1 MGKRI
6 IIMKGGAAE
15 YAVQRSR
22 FIADTAAV
30 RDEETAQA
38 FLQEIKKKYY
48 DARHHCYG
56 WILEGGRRKKS
67 GDDGEPSGT
76 AGAPILTALERQG
89 ITDGLI
95 VVTRY
100 FGGIKLGTGGLTRAY
115 AHAAAQGLAAST
127 LAELQMLRRVAVTVA
142 YPLFSPLEN
151 WLQKNEIRVAD
162 KSYAER
168 VTVSLLLPPAE
179 AAARQAELT
188 DLTGGRAVWQDGGE
202 TQELIALT
210 NEEKTSA
217 GP

>member
-30 RDEETAQA
+30 KDEETAQA

-76 AGAPILTALERQG
+76 AGAPILAALERQG

-127 LAELQMLRRVAVTVA
+127 LAELQTLRRVAVTVA

-162 KSYAER
+162 KSYAEN
-168 VTVSLLLPPAE
+168 VT
-179 AAARQAELT
+179 LT
-188 DLTGGRAVWQDGGE
+188 LYLTPDATETVKKAVADLTAGQACLKDQGE
-202 TQELIALT
+202 IETLVPLSQI
-210 NEEKTSA
+210 
-217 GP
+217 

>member
-1 MGKRI
+1 MDKRI
-6 IIMKGGAAE
+6 VIMKGGAAE

-30 RDEETAQA
+30 KDEETAQA

-76 AGAPILTALERQG
+76 AGAPILAALERQG

-162 KSYAER
+162 KSYAEN
-168 VTVSLLLPPAE
+168 VT
-179 AAARQAELT
+179 LT
-188 DLTGGRAVWQDGGE
+188 LYLTPDATETVKKAVADLTAGQACLKDQGE
-202 TQELIALT
+202 IETLVPLSQI
-210 NEEKTSA
+210 
-217 GP
+217 

>member
-6 IIMKGGAAE
+6 VIMKGGAAE

-127 LAELQMLRRVAVTVA
+127 LAELQTLRRVAVTVA

-162 KSYAER
+162 KSYAEN
-168 VTVSLLLPPAE
+168 VT
-179 AAARQAELT
+179 LT
-188 DLTGGRAVWQDGGE
+188 LYLTPDATETVKKAVADLTAGQACLKDQGE
-202 TQELIALT
+202 IETLVPLSQI
-210 NEEKTSA
+210 
-217 GP
+217 

>member
-67 GDDGEPSGT
+67 GDDGEPGGT
-76 AGAPILTALERQG
+76 AGAPILTTLERQG

-127 LAELQMLRRVAVTVA
+127 LAELQTLRRVAVTVA

-151 WLQKNEIRVAD
+151 WLQKNEIHVAD
-162 KSYAER
+162 KSYAEN
-168 VTVSLLLPPAE
+168 VT
-179 AAARQAELT
+179 LT
-188 DLTGGRAVWQDGGE
+188 LYLTPDATETVKKAVADLTAGQACLKDQGE
-202 TQELIALT
+202 IETLVPLSQI
-210 NEEKTSA
+210 
-217 GP
+217 

>member
-6 IIMKGGAAE
+6 VIMKGGAAE

-76 AGAPILTALERQG
+76 AGAPILAALERQG

-162 KSYAER
+162 KSYAEN
-168 VTVSLLLPPAE
+168 VT
-179 AAARQAELT
+179 LT
-188 DLTGGRAVWQDGGE
+188 LYLTPDATETVKKAVADLTAGQACLKDQGE
-202 TQELIALT
+202 IETLVPLSQT
-210 NEEKTSA
+210 
-217 GP
+217 

>member
-76 AGAPILTALERQG
+76 AGAPILTTLERQG

-115 AHAAAQGLAAST
+115 THAAAQGLAAST
-127 LAELQMLRRVAVTVA
+127 LAELQTLRRVAVTVA

-162 KSYAER
+162 KSYAEN
-168 VTVSLLLPPAE
+168 VT
-179 AAARQAELT
+179 LT
-188 DLTGGRAVWQDGGE
+188 LYLTPDATETVKKAVADLTAGQACLKDQGE
-202 TQELIALT
+202 IETLVPLSQI
-210 NEEKTSA
+210 
-217 GP
+217 

>member
-30 RDEETAQA
+30 KDEKTAQA

-76 AGAPILTALERQG
+76 AGAPILAALERQG

-127 LAELQMLRRVAVTVA
+127 LAELQTLRRVAVTVA

-162 KSYAER
+162 KSYAEN
-168 VTVSLLLPPAE
+168 VT
-179 AAARQAELT
+179 LT
-188 DLTGGRAVWQDGGE
+188 LYLTPDATETVKKAVADLTAGQACLKDQGE
-202 TQELIALT
+202 IETLVPLSQI
-210 NEEKTSA
+210 
-217 GP
+217 

>member
-76 AGAPILTALERQG
+76 AGAPILAALERQG

-127 LAELQMLRRVAVTVA
+127 LAELQTLRRVAVTVA

-162 KSYAER
+162 KSYAEN
-168 VTVSLLLPPAE
+168 VT
-179 AAARQAELT
+179 LT
-188 DLTGGRAVWQDGGE
+188 LYLTPDATETVKKAVADLTAGQACLKDQGE
-202 TQELIALT
+202 IETLVPLSQI
-210 NEEKTSA
+210 
-217 GP
+217 

>member
-76 AGAPILTALERQG
+76 AGALILAALERQG

-115 AHAAAQGLAAST
+115 AYAAAQGLAAST
-127 LAELQMLRRVAVTVA
+127 LAELQALRRVAVTVA

-162 KSYAER
+162 KSYAEN
-168 VTVSLLLPPAE
+168 VT
-179 AAARQAELT
+179 LT
-188 DLTGGRAVWQDGGE
+188 LYLSSDATETVKKAVADLTAGQACLKDQGE
-202 TQELIALT
+202 IETLVPLSQI
-210 NEEKTSA
+210 
-217 GP
+217 

>member
-1 MGKRI
+1 MDKRI
-6 IIMKGGAAE
+6 VIMKGGAAE

-30 RDEETAQA
+30 RDEEMAQT

-76 AGAPILTALERQG
+76 AGAPILTTLERQG

-127 LAELQMLRRVAVTVA
+127 LAELQTLRRVAVTVA

-162 KSYAER
+162 KSYAEN
-168 VTVSLLLPPAE
+168 VT
-179 AAARQAELT
+179 LT
-188 DLTGGRAVWQDGGE
+188 LYLTPDATETVKKAVADLTAGQACLKDQGE
-202 TQELIALT
+202 IETLVPLSQI
-210 NEEKTSA
+210 
-217 GP
+217 

>member
-1 MGKRI
+1 MDKRI
-6 IIMKGGAAE
+6 VIMKGGAAE

-30 RDEETAQA
+30 KDEETAQA

-76 AGAPILTALERQG
+76 AGAPILAALERQG

-127 LAELQMLRRVAVTVA
+127 LAELQTLQRFAVTVA

-151 WLQKNEIRVAD
+151 WLQKNEIHVAD
-162 KSYAER
+162 KSYAEN
-168 VTVSLLLPPAE
+168 VTLTLYLTPDATETVKKAVANLTAG
-179 AAARQAELT
+179 QACLK
-188 DLTGGRAVWQDGGE
+188 DQGE
-202 TQELIALT
+202 IETLVPLSQI
-210 NEEKTSA
+210 
-217 GP
+217 

>member
-76 AGAPILTALERQG
+76 AGAPILAALERQG

-162 KSYAER
+162 KSYAEN
-168 VTVSLLLPPAE
+168 VT
-179 AAARQAELT
+179 LT
-188 DLTGGRAVWQDGGE
+188 LYLTPDATETVKKAVADLTAGQACLKDQGE
-202 TQELIALT
+202 IETLVPLSQT
-210 NEEKTSA
+210 
-217 GP
+217 

>member
-6 IIMKGGAAE
+6 VIMKGGAAE

-30 RDEETAQA
+30 KDEETAQA

-76 AGAPILTALERQG
+76 AGAPILAALERQG

-127 LAELQMLRRVAVTVA
+127 LAELQTLRRVAVTVA

-162 KSYAER
+162 KSYAEN
-168 VTVSLLLPPAE
+168 VT
-179 AAARQAELT
+179 LT
-188 DLTGGRAVWQDGGE
+188 LYLTSDATETVKKAVADLTAGQACLKDQGE
-202 TQELIALT
+202 IETLVPLSQI
-210 NEEKTSA
+210 
-217 GP
+217 

>member
-6 IIMKGGAAE
+6 VIMKGGAAE

-30 RDEETAQA
+30 KDEETAQA

-76 AGAPILTALERQG
+76 AGAPILAALERQG

-127 LAELQMLRRVAVTVA
+127 LAELQMLRRVAVTVT

-162 KSYAER
+162 KSYAEN
-168 VTVSLLLPPAE
+168 VT
-179 AAARQAELT
+179 LT
-188 DLTGGRAVWQDGGE
+188 LYLSPDATETVKKAVADLTAGQACLKDQGE
-202 TQELIALT
+202 IETLVPLSQI
-210 NEEKTSA
+210 
-217 GP
+217 

>member
-6 IIMKGGAAE
+6 VIMKGGAAE

-30 RDEETAQA
+30 KDEETAQA

-76 AGAPILTALERQG
+76 AGAPILAALERQG

-127 LAELQMLRRVAVTVA
+127 LAELQTLHRVAVTVA

-162 KSYAER
+162 KSYAEN
-168 VTVSLLLPPAE
+168 VT
-179 AAARQAELT
+179 LT
-188 DLTGGRAVWQDGGE
+188 LYLTPDATETVKKAVADLTAGQACLKDQGE
-202 TQELIALT
+202 IETLVPL
-210 NEEKTSA
+210 S
-217 GP
+217 

>member
-6 IIMKGGAAE
+6 VIMKGGAAE

-30 RDEETAQA
+30 KDEETAQA

-76 AGAPILTALERQG
+76 AGAPILAALERQG

-127 LAELQMLRRVAVTVA
+127 LAELQTLRRVAVTVA

-162 KSYAER
+162 KSYAEN
-168 VTVSLLLPPAE
+168 VT
-179 AAARQAELT
+179 LT
-188 DLTGGRAVWQDGGE
+188 LYLSPDATETVKKAVADLTAGQACLKDQGE
-202 TQELIALT
+202 IETLVPLSQI
-210 NEEKTSA
+210 
-217 GP
+217 

>member
-6 IIMKGGAAE
+6 VIMKGGAAE

-30 RDEETAQA
+30 KDEETAQA

-76 AGAPILTALERQG
+76 AGAPILAALERQG

-100 FGGIKLGTGGLTRAY
+100 FGGIKLGTGGLARAY

-127 LAELQMLRRVAVTVA
+127 LAELQTLRRVAVTVA

-162 KSYAER
+162 KSYAEN
-168 VTVSLLLPPAE
+168 VT
-179 AAARQAELT
+179 LT
-188 DLTGGRAVWQDGGE
+188 LYLSPDATETVKKAVADLTAGQACLKDQGE
-202 TQELIALT
+202 IETLVPLSQI
-210 NEEKTSA
+210 
-217 GP
+217 

>member
-1 MGKRI
+1 MDKRI
-6 IIMKGGAAE
+6 VIMKGGAAE

-67 GDDGEPSGT
+67 GDDGEPNGT
-76 AGAPILTALERQG
+76 AGAPILAALERQG

-127 LAELQMLRRVAVTVA
+127 LAELQTLRRVAVTVA

-162 KSYAER
+162 KSYAEN
-168 VTVSLLLPPAE
+168 VT
-179 AAARQAELT
+179 LT
-188 DLTGGRAVWQDGGE
+188 LYLTPDATETVKKAVADLTAGQACLKDQGE
-202 TQELIALT
+202 IETLVPLSQI
-210 NEEKTSA
+210 
-217 GP
+217 

>member
-76 AGAPILTALERQG
+76 AGAPILAALERQG

-127 LAELQMLRRVAVTVA
+127 LAELQTLRRVAVTVA

-162 KSYAER
+162 KSYAEN
-168 VTVSLLLPPAE
+168 VT
-179 AAARQAELT
+179 LT
-188 DLTGGRAVWQDGGE
+188 LYLSPDATETVKKAVADLTAGQACLKDQGE
-202 TQELIALT
+202 IETLVPLSQI
-210 NEEKTSA
+210 
-217 GP
+217 

>member
-6 IIMKGGAAE
+6 VIMKGGAAE
-15 YAVQRSR
+15 YAVQRSH

-30 RDEETAQA
+30 RNEETAQA

-76 AGAPILTALERQG
+76 AGAPILAALERQG

-127 LAELQMLRRVAVTVA
+127 LAELQTLRRVAVTVA

-162 KSYAER
+162 KSYAEN
-168 VTVSLLLPPAE
+168 VT
-179 AAARQAELT
+179 LT
-188 DLTGGRAVWQDGGE
+188 LYLSPDATETVKKAVADLTAGQASLKDQGE
-202 TQELIALT
+202 IETLVPLSQI
-210 NEEKTSA
+210 
-217 GP
+217 

>member
-56 WILEGGRRKKS
+56 WILECGRRKKS

-76 AGAPILTALERQG
+76 AGAPILAALERQG

-162 KSYAER
+162 KSYAEN
-168 VTVSLLLPPAE
+168 VT
-179 AAARQAELT
+179 LT
-188 DLTGGRAVWQDGGE
+188 LYLSPDATETVKKAVADLTAGQACLKDQGE
-202 TQELIALT
+202 IETLVPLSPA
-210 NEEKTSA
+210 
-217 GP
+217 

>member
-6 IIMKGGAAE
+6 VIMKGGAAE

-30 RDEETAQA
+30 KDEETAQA

-76 AGAPILTALERQG
+76 AGAPILAALERQG

-127 LAELQMLRRVAVTVA
+127 LAELQTLRRVAVTVA

-162 KSYAER
+162 KSYAEN
-168 VTVSLLLPPAE
+168 VT
-179 AAARQAELT
+179 LT
-188 DLTGGRAVWQDGGE
+188 LYLTPDATETVKKAVADLTAGQACLKDQGE
-202 TQELIALT
+202 IETLVPLSQI
-210 NEEKTSA
+210 
-217 GP
+217 

>member
-30 RDEETAQA
+30 KDEETAQA

-127 LAELQMLRRVAVTVA
+127 LAELQTLRRVAVTVA

-162 KSYAER
+162 KSYAEN
-168 VTVSLLLPPAE
+168 VT
-179 AAARQAELT
+179 LT
-188 DLTGGRAVWQDGGE
+188 LYLSPDATETVKKAVADLTAGQACLKDQGE
-202 TQELIALT
+202 IETLVPLSQI
-210 NEEKTSA
+210 
-217 GP
+217 

>member
-76 AGAPILTALERQG
+76 AGAPILAALERQG

-127 LAELQMLRRVAVTVA
+127 LAELQTLRRFAVTVA

-162 KSYAER
+162 KSYAEN
-168 VTVSLLLPPAE
+168 VT
-179 AAARQAELT
+179 LT
-188 DLTGGRAVWQDGGE
+188 LYLTPDATETVKKAVADLTAGQACLKDQGE
-202 TQELIALT
+202 IETLVPLSQT
-210 NEEKTSA
+210 
-217 GP
+217 

>member
-6 IIMKGGAAE
+6 VIMKGGAAE

-76 AGAPILTALERQG
+76 AGAPILAALERQG

-127 LAELQMLRRVAVTVA
+127 LAELQTLRRFAVTVA

-162 KSYAER
+162 KSYAEN
-168 VTVSLLLPPAE
+168 VT
-179 AAARQAELT
+179 LT
-188 DLTGGRAVWQDGGE
+188 LYLTPDATETVKKAVADLTAGQACLKDQGE
-202 TQELIALT
+202 IETLVPLSQT
-210 NEEKTSA
+210 
-217 GP
+217 

>member
-1 MGKRI
+1 MDKRI
-6 IIMKGGAAE
+6 VIMKGGAAE

-76 AGAPILTALERQG
+76 AGAPILAALERQG

-162 KSYAER
+162 KSYAEN
-168 VTVSLLLPPAE
+168 VT
-179 AAARQAELT
+179 LT
-188 DLTGGRAVWQDGGE
+188 LYLTPDATETVKKAVADLTAGQACLKDQGE
-202 TQELIALT
+202 IETLVPLSQI
-210 NEEKTSA
+210 
-217 GP
+217 

>member
-1 MGKRI
+1 MDKRI
-6 IIMKGGAAE
+6 VIMKGGAAE

-30 RDEETAQA
+30 KDEETAQA

-76 AGAPILTALERQG
+76 AGAPILAALERQG

-127 LAELQMLRRVAVTVA
+127 LAELQTLRRVAVTVA

-162 KSYAER
+162 KSYAEN
-168 VTVSLLLPPAE
+168 VT
-179 AAARQAELT
+179 LT
-188 DLTGGRAVWQDGGE
+188 LYLTSDATETVKKAVADLTAGQACLKDQGE
-202 TQELIALT
+202 IETLVPLSQI
-210 NEEKTSA
+210 
-217 GP
+217 

>member
-6 IIMKGGAAE
+6 VIMKGGAAE

-76 AGAPILTALERQG
+76 AGAPILAALERQG

-127 LAELQMLRRVAVTVA
+127 LAELQTLRRVAVTVA

-162 KSYAER
+162 KSYAEN
-168 VTVSLLLPPAE
+168 VT
-179 AAARQAELT
+179 LT
-188 DLTGGRAVWQDGGE
+188 LYLTPDATETVKKAVADLTAGQACLKDQGE
-202 TQELIALT
+202 IETLVPLSQT
-210 NEEKTSA
+210 
-217 GP
+217 

>member
-6 IIMKGGAAE
+6 VIMKGGAAE

-76 AGAPILTALERQG
+76 AGAPILAALERQG

-127 LAELQMLRRVAVTVA
+127 LAELQTLRRVAVTVA

-162 KSYAER
+162 KSYAEN
-168 VTVSLLLPPAE
+168 VT
-179 AAARQAELT
+179 LT
-188 DLTGGRAVWQDGGE
+188 LYLTPDATETVKKAVADLTAGQACLKDQGE
-202 TQELIALT
+202 IETLVPLSQI
-210 NEEKTSA
+210 
-217 GP
+217 

>member
-6 IIMKGGAAE
+6 VIMKGGAAE

-100 FGGIKLGTGGLTRAY
+100 FGDIKLGTGGLTRAY

-127 LAELQMLRRVAVTVA
+127 LAELQTLRRVAVTVA

-162 KSYAER
+162 KSYAEN
-168 VTVSLLLPPAE
+168 VT
-179 AAARQAELT
+179 LT
-188 DLTGGRAVWQDGGE
+188 LYLTPDATETVKKAVADLTAGQACLKDQGE
-202 TQELIALT
+202 IETLVPLSQI
-210 NEEKTSA
+210 
-217 GP
+217 

>member
-1 MGKRI
+1 MDKRI
-6 IIMKGGAAE
+6 VIMKGGAAE

-115 AHAAAQGLAAST
+115 AHAAAQGIAAST
-127 LAELQMLRRVAVTVA
+127 LAELQTLRRVAVTVA

-162 KSYAER
+162 KSYAEN
-168 VTVSLLLPPAE
+168 VT
-179 AAARQAELT
+179 LT
-188 DLTGGRAVWQDGGE
+188 LYLTPDATETVKKAVADLTAGQACLKDQGE
-202 TQELIALT
+202 IETLVPLSQT
-210 NEEKTSA
+210 
-217 GP
+217 

>member
-1 MGKRI
+1 MDKRI
-6 IIMKGGAAE
+6 VIMKGGVAE

-76 AGAPILTALERQG
+76 AGAPILAALERQG

-127 LAELQMLRRVAVTVA
+127 LAELQTLRRVAVTVA

-162 KSYAER
+162 KSYAEN
-168 VTVSLLLPPAE
+168 VT
-179 AAARQAELT
+179 LT
-188 DLTGGRAVWQDGGE
+188 LYLSPDATETVKKAVADLTAGQACLKDQGE
-202 TQELIALT
+202 IETLVPLSQI
-210 NEEKTSA
+210 
-217 GP
+217 

>member
-6 IIMKGGAAE
+6 VIMKGGAAE

-162 KSYAER
+162 KSYAEN
-168 VTVSLLLPPAE
+168 VTLTLYLSPDATETVKKAVANLTAG
-179 AAARQAELT
+179 QACLK
-188 DLTGGRAVWQDGGE
+188 DQGE
-202 TQELIALT
+202 IETLVPLSQI
-210 NEEKTSA
+210 
-217 GP
+217 

>member
-1 MGKRI
+1 MDKRI
-6 IIMKGGAAE
+6 VIMKGGAAE

-127 LAELQMLRRVAVTVA
+127 LAELQTLRRVAVTVA

-162 KSYAER
+162 KSYAEN
-168 VTVSLLLPPAE
+168 VT
-179 AAARQAELT
+179 LT
-188 DLTGGRAVWQDGGE
+188 LYLSPDATETVKKAVADLTAGQACLKDQGE
-202 TQELIALT
+202 IETLVPLSQT
-210 NEEKTSA
+210 
-217 GP
+217 